1 MPTKPRLNT
10 GTAYKVTNG
19 GQILDDVNVRLLA
32 ELQADPRI
40 AMSALARQVGM
51 SAPAVTERVQRLEQS
66 GVISGYALRV
76 DPVALG
82 YPVTVFV
89 RLKITTGRLD
99 RFATFVSTVPEV
111 VECYRVTGEDC
122 FLIKVHIPSLDQLAD
137 LLDRFMMHGTTT
149 SSVVVGTPVP
159 TRSLPLPGVEEI
171 EEVG

>member
-1 MPTKPRLNT
+1 MNT
-10 GTAYKVTNG
+10 GNTYKVTNG

-40 AMSALARQVGM
+40 TMSALARQVGM

-89 RLKITTGRLD
+89 RLKITTGRLN
-99 RFATFVSTVPEV
+99 RFAAFVATVPEV
-111 VECYRVTGEDC
+111 VECYRITGEDC
-122 FLIKVHIPSLDQLAD
+122 FLIKAHIPSLDQLAE
-137 LLDRFMMHGTTT
+137 LLDRFMLHGNTT
-149 SSVVVGTPVP
+149 SSVVVATPVP
-159 TRSLPLPGVEEI
+159 ARSLPLPGAKEPGAVDI
-171 EEVG
+171 EEAG